1 LGGEAWLNFMGNEF
15 GHPEWLDFPR
25 IGNNES
31 YHHARRQWNLVDDD
45 LLRYQFLNNF
55 DRAMNLLE
63 EKYKW
68 LAWSGGYVSW
78 KHEDDK
84 VIVFERAGLLFAFNF
99 HPTKSFPDYR
109 VGVEEPGK
117 YKIVL
122 DSDEEQFGGHSR
134 LNHSTEFFYF

>member
-1 LGGEAWLNFMGNEF
+1 MVLIIIIPQL
-15 GHPEWLDFPR
+15 
-25 IGNNES
+25 I
-31 YHHARRQWNLVDDD
+31 
-45 LLRYQFLNNF
+45 
-55 DRAMNLLE
+55 
-63 EKYKW
+63 
-68 LAWSGGYVSW
+68 GGYVSW

-134 LNHSTEFFYF
+134 LNHSTEFFTFNEGFAGRRNSTMIYIPSRVAIVFAKFD